1 MSRRSNRRS
10 KAKRALALLSL
21 RAELVLLYDGEKMP
35 NHFLESGLTATR
47 ELVDRKKYLIWNN
60 LQEWRSGS
68 VPQSPYQAQLDI
80 AAKQLQQDIDN
91 AMLKAIVTGSSLDK

>member
-10 KAKRALALLSL
+10 KAKRAQALLSC
-21 RAELVLLYDGEKMP
+21 RAELVLLYDGERLP
-35 NHFLESGLTATR
+35 DHYLECGLTATR
-47 ELVDRKKYLIWNN
+47 ELISMKKYMIWNGFT
-60 LQEWRSGS
+60 RPSGA

>member
-21 RAELVLLYDGEKMP
+21 RAELVLLYDGERIP
-35 NHFLESGLTATR
+35 NHFLESGLTTTR

-68 VPQSPYQAQLDI
+68 IPLSAYKAQMDA
-80 AAKQLQQDIDN
+80 AAKALQQDIDN
-91 AMLKAIVTGSSLDK
+91 AMLKGML

>member
-10 KAKRALALLSL
+10 KAKRALALLSC
-21 RAELVLLYDGEKMP
+21 RAELVLLYDGAPMP
-35 NHFLESGLTATR
+35 DHYLECGLTETR
-47 ELVDRKKYLIWNN
+47 ELINTKKFLIW
-60 LQEWRSGS
+60 SGKVRVTGS
-68 VPQSPYQAQLDI
+68 IPLSAYKAQLDI